1 MEELIKYC
9 SEHNYQIGFNITDKK
24 YVIDFIITRKNYH
37 ILCDLFRELEYIY
50 LCDINPSI
58 YYDHNTGIKISLTV
72 RKEIDKEDLFKNII
86 KILDNSFEITYPE
99 LILENVFNIVDYLKR
114 IGVNRVKATPIED
127 VFSMTIIH
135 HKNIKMP
142 EIISEDPCTIKEY
155 KGNYEKDYLPILDYD
170 NIEKIV
176 NEMYHPREKNK
187 KQEKRKIFKW
197 MQ

>member
-72 RKEIDKEDLFKNII
+72 RKETSLTVVQNF
-86 KILDNSFEITYPE
+86 TTT
-99 LILENVFNIVDYLKR
+99 VVR
-114 IGVNRVKATPIED
+114 ISSKA
-127 VFSMTIIH
+127 
-135 HKNIKMP
+135 
-142 EIISEDPCTIKEY
+142 
-155 KGNYEKDYLPILDYD
+155 
-170 NIEKIV
+170 
-176 NEMYHPREKNK
+176 
-187 KQEKRKIFKW
+187 IFAAFALTLLNLVI
-197 MQ
+197 